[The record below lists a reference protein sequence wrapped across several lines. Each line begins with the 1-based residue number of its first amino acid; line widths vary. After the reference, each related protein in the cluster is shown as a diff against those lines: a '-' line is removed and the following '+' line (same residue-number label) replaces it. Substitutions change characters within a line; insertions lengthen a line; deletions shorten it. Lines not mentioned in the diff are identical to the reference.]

1 MAMARTFESA
11 TDPKKNNV
19 PPTALESVLTE
30 PLPRPLADTDV
41 TGSAEAGPGPS
52 QQEKPMSLAAI
63 LNPSRAVQEPTHAAP
78 EATALP
84 TAGPSTPATLAPESL
99 HEFGP
104 PPAPGARA
112 YQTYGPA
119 HQHREN
125 LESAVSRKYM
135 QAWPGDGNPSVVLTT
150 SFHSSSQKG

>member
-63 LNPSRAVQEPTHAAP
+63 LNPSRAVQEPTHAAA

-99 HEFGP
+99 
-104 PPAPGARA
+104 
-112 YQTYGPA
+112 
-119 HQHREN
+119 
-125 LESAVSRKYM
+125 
-135 QAWPGDGNPSVVLTT
+135 
-150 SFHSSSQKG
+150 